1 MAQPSAAA
9 ATARNDL
16 DDALLEPIAFKS
28 LRKFE
33 NQYTFTI
40 TPINVSYVNTLRRI
54 ILTGVESV
62 AFRSDMIS
70 TGSKAGTTTDV
81 VVEQNDTP
89 MTNEMLADRFGLL
102 PINSTEPLAWKKEKY
117 LFTLDV
123 EGTADKPKYVTAN
136 DIKITLLTEDE
147 KEERVINTSE
157 LFPPHPITGQTSLLA
172 MLQPNQVPQRIRIT
186 AYASVGTGREHAR
199 FSTVSQCSYE
209 YSLDKNEDRIEAMF
223 TKWLLDAKK
232 VSVLSKDDPAYEK
245 FRREFNT
252 MQIKR
257 CYLMNNKQQP
267 YSFDFTVE
275 SVGPLS
281 VEYIVKRACEVGEN
295 MCTQYS
301 NVDTVDLPKDIIMS
315 PADSRIIG
323 FDFLIRNHDHTLGNL
338 LQTWLVENHIE
349 GDTEPK
355 ISYAGYS
362 VPHPLRDEMILR
374 IGVLDGNEDTA
385 RKALAAAAKG
395 CAALFRELRVAWES
409 AIGAPRVRRT
419 TANATKLRASMNEPS
434 ELAATSPSLTFRKI
448 DE

>member
-9 ATARNDL
+9 ATARNEMDE
-16 DDALLEPIAFKS
+16 ALLEPIAFKS
-28 LRKFE
+28 LRKVE
-33 NQYTFTI
+33 NRYTFTI
-40 TPINVSYVNTLRRI
+40 TPIHVSYVNTLRRI

-70 TGSKAGTTTDV
+70 TGSKAGTTSDV
-81 VVEQNDTP
+81 TVILNDTP

-102 PINSTEPLAWKKEKY
+102 PINVTEPLAWKKENY
-117 LFTLDV
+117 VFTLDV
-123 EGTADKPKYVTAN
+123 EGTSDKAKYVTAN
-136 DIKITLLTEDE
+136 DIKITLQADDG

-172 MLQPNQVPQRIRIT
+172 MLQPNKDHQRIHIT
-186 AYASVGTGREHAR
+186 AQASLGTGREHAR

-209 YSLDKNEDRIEAMF
+209 YSLDNDEERIEGMF

-232 VSVLSKDDPAYEK
+232 VSALSKDDAVYDK
-245 FRREFNT
+245 FKREFNT

-257 CYLMNNKQQP
+257 CYLVNAKQQP

-295 MCTQYS
+295 MCTKYS
-301 NVDTVDLPKDIIMS
+301 NVDTGDLPGDISIS

-349 GDTEPK
+349 GNTEPK
-355 ISYAGYS
+355 IGYAGYS

-374 IGVLDGNEDTA
+374 IGVLDGKEETA

-395 CAALFRELRVAWES
+395 CAALFKELRMAWES
-409 AIGAPRVRRT
+409 AIGAPRVRRSAAT
-419 TANATKLRASMNEPS
+419 TNKLRASMNEPS
-434 ELAATSPSLTFRKI
+434 ELAATSPSLTFRKL